1 MKSKSSLQTIKFFL
15 ILLSSLVI
23 TGQATFAQTN
33 AVWDADTNATAGT
46 GGSAT
51 WNSTTLTWTTNNG
64 ASFFAATN
72 GNYNYQFGGTAG
84 TVSLGANVAGNSLN
98 FTTSGYNREQE

>member
-1 MKSKSSLQTIKFFL
+1 MKTKSFLQSKKFFL
-15 ILLSSLVI
+15 IILSTLWM
-23 TGQATFAQTN
+23 TGQATFGQTN

-51 WNSTTLTWTTNNG
+51 WNGTTPTWTTNNG
-64 ASFFAATN
+64 TSFFAATN

-98 FTTSGYNREQE
+98 FTTS